1 MVSFFQGE
9 QRRGIFG
16 YLGSAVIANL
26 LNTVLSKYTKL
37 TIQQSTFVSIYMIGN
52 IILYSFDILFAKE
65 KFNLATYKGTSPYY
79 GVVSYSDLA
88 TRLKWLGSSLYQ
100 KYFFRFLA
108 TVILDTIIGL
118 SLLRFTIEKLDQF
131 EILKTWKYRNIIVA
145 TIVSTVTYL
154 LYLST
159 LRFKW
164 AYEYKDEP
172 IMNILV
178 MVWLTLAILITVSNA
193 KTTDTTSENLRWRLL
208 YK

>member
-1 MVSFFQGE
+1 MVHFFQGE

-16 YLGSAVIANL
+16 YIGSAVIANL

-37 TIQQSTFVSIYMIGN
+37 TIQQSTFVSVYMIGN

-65 KFNLATYKGTSPYY
+65 KFNLATYKNISPYY
-79 GVVSYSDLA
+79 GVVSYKDLS
-88 TRLKWLGSSLYQ
+88 TRAKWLGESLYQ
-100 KYFFRFLA
+100 KYIFRFLA

-118 SLLRFTIEKLDQF
+118 SLLRYTIEKLDQF
-131 EILKTWKYRNIIVA
+131 EILINWKYRNIIVA
-145 TIVSTVTYL
+145 TIVSTITYL

-164 AYEYKDEP
+164 AYEYKEQP
-172 IMNILV
+172 MMNILV
-178 MVWLTLAILITVSNA
+178 MIWLTLAILITVSNT
-193 KTTDTTSENLRWRLL
+193 KNTDNSTENLRWRLL

>member
-1 MVSFFQGE
+1 MVQFFQGE

-16 YLGSAVIANL
+16 YMGSAVIANL

-52 IILYSFDILFAKE
+52 VILYSFDILFAKE
-65 KFNLATYKGTSPYY
+65 KFNLATYNGASPYY
-79 GVVSYSDLA
+79 GFVSYKDFS
-88 TRLKWLGSSLYQ
+88 TRLKWLGESLYQ
-100 KYFFRFLA
+100 RYFFRFLA
-108 TVILDTIIGL
+108 TVVLDTIIGL
-118 SLLRFTIEKLDQF
+118 SLLRFTITKLDQF

-145 TIVSTVTYL
+145 TIVSAITYL

-178 MVWLTLAILITVSNA
+178 MVWLTLAILITVSNT
-193 KTTDTTSENLRWRLL
+193 KTTDATSENIPWRLL

>member
-1 MVSFFQGE
+1 MQFFQGE

-16 YLGSAVIANL
+16 YLGSAVIANI
-26 LNTVLSKYTKL
+26 LNTFLSKYTQL
-37 TIQQSTFVSIYMIGN
+37 SIQQSTFMSVYVVGN

-65 KFNLATYKGTSPYY
+65 KFNLATYKGTSPFY
-79 GVVSYSDLA
+79 GVVPYTDIQ
-88 TRLKWLGSSLYQ
+88 TRLKWLGQSLYQ
-100 KYFFRFLA
+100 KYIFRFLA

-118 SLLRFTIEKLDQF
+118 SLLRFTIDKLDQF

-145 TIVSTVTYL
+145 TVVSAITYL

-164 AYEYKDEP
+164 AYEYKEQP

-178 MVWLTLAILITVSNA
+178 MVWLTLAILITVSNVPS
-193 KTTDTTSENLRWRLL
+193 KDSVPENLRWRLL

>member
-1 MVSFFQGE
+1 MQFFQGE

-16 YLGSAVIANL
+16 YLGSAVIANI
-26 LNTVLSKYTKL
+26 LNTFLSKYTQL
-37 TIQQSTFVSIYMIGN
+37 SIQQSTFMSVYVVGN

-65 KFNLATYKGTSPYY
+65 KFNLATYKGTSPFY
-79 GVVSYSDLA
+79 GVVPYTDIQ
-88 TRLKWLGSSLYQ
+88 TRLKWLGQSLYQ
-100 KYFFRFLA
+100 KYIFRFLA

-118 SLLRFTIEKLDQF
+118 SLLRFTIDKLDQF

-145 TIVSTVTYL
+145 TVVSAITYL

-164 AYEYKDEP
+164 AYEYKEQP
-172 IMNILV
+172 MMNILV
-178 MVWLTLAILITVSNA
+178 MVWLTLAILITVSNVPS
-193 KTTDTTSENLRWRLL
+193 KDSVPENLRWRLL

>member
-1 MVSFFQGE
+1 MVQFFQGE

-16 YLGSAVIANL
+16 YLGSAIIANV

-37 TIQQSTFVSIYMIGN
+37 SIQQSTFISIYAVGN
-52 IILYSFDILFAKE
+52 IILYSFDILFAKD
-65 KFNLATYKGTSPYY
+65 KFNLTTYKGITPFYGSVPYTDI
-79 GVVSYSDLA
+79 V
-88 TRLKWLGSSLYQ
+88 TRAKWLGESLYQ
-100 KYFFRFLA
+100 KYIFRFLA
-108 TVILDTIIGL
+108 TVVLDTIIGL
-118 SLLRFTIEKLDQF
+118 SLLRYTIEKLDQF

-145 TIVSTVTYL
+145 TIVSAITYI

-164 AYEYKDEP
+164 AYEFEEQP

-178 MVWLTLAILITVSNA
+178 MIWLTLAILITVSNVPS
-193 KTTDTTSENLRWRLL
+193 KDSETENIPWRLL

>member
-1 MVSFFQGE
+1 MIQFFKGE

-26 LNTVLSKYTKL
+26 LNTILSKYTQL
-37 TIQQSTFVSIYMIGN
+37 SIQQSTFISIYAIGN

-65 KFNLATYKGTSPYY
+65 NFNLATYKGISPFY
-79 GVVSYSDLA
+79 GYVPYTDVK
-88 TRLKWLGSSLYQ
+88 TRLKWLGESLYQ
-100 KYFFRFLA
+100 KYIFRFLA
-108 TVILDTIIGL
+108 TVVLDTIIGL
-118 SLLRFTIEKLDQF
+118 SLLRYTIEKMDQF

-145 TIVSTVTYL
+145 TIVSAITYL

-164 AYEYKDEP
+164 AYEYKEQP

-178 MVWLTLAILITVSNA
+178 MVWLTLAILITVSNVPS
-193 KTTDTTSENLRWRLL
+193 KDSNSESIRWRLL

>member
-1 MVSFFQGE
+1 MQFFQGE

-16 YLGSAVIANL
+16 YLGSAVIANI
-26 LNTVLSKYTKL
+26 LNTFLSKYTQL
-37 TIQQSTFVSIYMIGN
+37 SIQQSTFMSVYVIGN

-65 KFNLATYKGTSPYY
+65 KFNLATYKGTSPFY
-79 GVVSYSDLA
+79 GVVPYTDVQ
-88 TRLKWLGSSLYQ
+88 TRLKWLGESLYQ
-100 KYFFRFLA
+100 KYIFRFLA

-118 SLLRFTIEKLDQF
+118 SLLRFTIDKLDQF

-145 TIVSTVTYL
+145 TVVSAITYL

-164 AYEYKDEP
+164 AYEYKEQP
-172 IMNILV
+172 MMNILV
-178 MVWLTLAILITVSNA
+178 MVWLTLAILITVSNVPS
-193 KTTDTTSENLRWRLL
+193 KDSVPENLRWRLL

>member
-1 MVSFFQGE
+1 MQFFQGE

-16 YLGSAVIANL
+16 YLGSAVIANI
-26 LNTVLSKYTKL
+26 LNTFLSKYTQL
-37 TIQQSTFVSIYMIGN
+37 SIQQSTFMSVYVVGN

-65 KFNLATYKGTSPYY
+65 KFNLATYKGTSPFY
-79 GVVSYSDLA
+79 GVVPYTDVQ
-88 TRLKWLGSSLYQ
+88 TRLKWLGESLYQ
-100 KYFFRFLA
+100 KYIFRFLA

-118 SLLRFTIEKLDQF
+118 SLLRFTIDKLDEF

-145 TIVSTVTYL
+145 TVVSAITYL

-164 AYEYKDEP
+164 AYEYKEQP
-172 IMNILV
+172 MMNILV
-178 MVWLTLAILITVSNA
+178 MVWLTLAILITVSNVPS
-193 KTTDTTSENLRWRLL
+193 KDSVPENLRWRLL

>member
-1 MVSFFQGE
+1 MQFFQGE

-16 YLGSAVIANL
+16 YLGSAVIANI
-26 LNTVLSKYTKL
+26 LNTFLSKYTQL
-37 TIQQSTFVSIYMIGN
+37 SIQQSTFMSVYVFGN

-65 KFNLATYKGTSPYY
+65 KFNLATYKGTSPFY
-79 GVVSYSDLA
+79 GVVPYTDIQ
-88 TRLKWLGSSLYQ
+88 TRLKWLGQSLYQ
-100 KYFFRFLA
+100 KYIFRFLA

-118 SLLRFTIEKLDQF
+118 SLLRFTIDKLDQF
-131 EILKTWKYRNIIVA
+131 EIFKTWKYRNIIVA
-145 TIVSTVTYL
+145 TIVSAITYL

-164 AYEYKDEP
+164 AYEYKEQP

-178 MVWLTLAILITVSNA
+178 MVWLTLAILITVSNVPS
-193 KTTDTTSENLRWRLL
+193 KDSIPENLRWRLL

>member
-1 MVSFFQGE
+1 MQFFQGE

-16 YLGSAVIANL
+16 YLGSAVIANI
-26 LNTVLSKYTKL
+26 LNTFLSKYTQL
-37 TIQQSTFVSIYMIGN
+37 SIQQSTFMSVYVFGN

-65 KFNLATYKGTSPYY
+65 KFNLATYKGTSPFY
-79 GVVSYSDLA
+79 GVVPYTDIQ
-88 TRLKWLGSSLYQ
+88 TRLKWLGQSLYQ
-100 KYFFRFLA
+100 KYIFRFLA

-118 SLLRFTIEKLDQF
+118 SLLRFTIDKLDQF
-131 EILKTWKYRNIIVA
+131 EIFKTWKYRNIIVA
-145 TIVSTVTYL
+145 TIVSAITYL

-164 AYEYKDEP
+164 AYEYKEQP

-178 MVWLTLAILITVSNA
+178 MVWLTLAILITVSNVPS
-193 KTTDTTSENLRWRLL
+193 KDSVPENLRWRLL

>member
-1 MVSFFQGE
+1 MQFFQGE

-16 YLGSAVIANL
+16 YLGSAIIANL
-26 LNTVLSKYTKL
+26 LNTFLSKYTQL
-37 TIQQSTFVSIYMIGN
+37 SIQQSTFMSIYVFGN
-52 IILYSFDILFAKE
+52 VILYSFDILFAKE

-79 GVVSYSDLA
+79 GVVPYEDIV
-88 TRLKWLGSSLYQ
+88 TRIKWLGESLYQ
-100 KYFFRFLA
+100 KYIFRFLA

-118 SLLRFTIEKLDQF
+118 SLLRFTIDKLDQF
-131 EILKTWKYRNIIVA
+131 EIFKTWKYRNIIVA
-145 TIVSTVTYL
+145 TIVSAITYL

-164 AYEYKDEP
+164 AYEYKEQP

-178 MVWLTLAILITVSNA
+178 MVWLTLAILITVSNVPS
-193 KTTDTTSENLRWRLL
+193 KDSVPENLRWRLL

>member
-1 MVSFFQGE
+1 MQFFQGE

-16 YLGSAVIANL
+16 YLGSAVIANI

-37 TIQQSTFVSIYMIGN
+37 SIQQSTFTSIYVFGN

-65 KFNLATYKGTSPYY
+65 KFNLATYKGTSPFY
-79 GVVSYSDLA
+79 GVIPYTDIQ
-88 TRLKWLGSSLYQ
+88 TRLKWLGESLYQ
-100 KYFFRFLA
+100 KYIFRFLA

-118 SLLRFTIEKLDQF
+118 SLLRFTIDKLDQS

-145 TIVSTVTYL
+145 TIVSAITYL

-164 AYEYKDEP
+164 AYEYKEQP

-178 MVWLTLAILITVSNA
+178 MVWLTLAILITVSNVPS
-193 KTTDTTSENLRWRLL
+193 KDSVPENLRWRLL